1 MPSLALVR
9 QLALL
14 SRDNCDR
21 SVEIRRSLK
30 EDYAAYIQNI
40 VGEAVSAA
48 KRHDIR
54 VLYSLVKRLKRQ
66 KLPLPSNVRFEDG
79 TMAQATKQAQERWL
93 RFHAA
98 TFSAQEHSVETY
110 TTTCSDL
117 DRDRLIDGFSTEVVR
132 NILATLAPGKARW
145 RGLGS

>member
-1 MPSLALVR
+1 MHSLGLVR

-14 SRDNCDR
+14 SRDICDR
-21 SVEIRRSLK
+21 TVEIRHSLK
-30 EDYAAYIQNI
+30 EDYAAYIQNV

-66 KLPLPSNVRFEDG
+66 KLTLPSNVRLEDG
-79 TMAQATKQAQERWL
+79 TMAQNTKQAQERWL

-98 TFSAQEHSVETY
+98 TFSAQEHPVETC

-132 NILATLAPGKARW
+132 DILATLAPWQSR
-145 RGLGS
+145 R